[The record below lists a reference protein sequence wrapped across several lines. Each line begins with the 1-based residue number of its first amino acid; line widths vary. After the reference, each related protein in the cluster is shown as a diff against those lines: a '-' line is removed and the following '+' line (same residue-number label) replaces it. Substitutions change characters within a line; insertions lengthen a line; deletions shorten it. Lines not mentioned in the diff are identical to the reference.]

1 MWRPD
6 WAQRRERSTA
16 AGAKRP
22 RNGAERVPVSAEAR
36 DAEARDPAV
45 PDPRPGGHGADGAS
59 PSDPG
64 TSGAPNQDR
73 APAERTR
80 GRPRDPRADQ
90 AILKATTELLGEV
103 GYARLTIEAIAARA
117 QVGKTTIYRR
127 WKSKGLLVVD
137 LIAGI
142 VDLGP
147 TPDTGDTRQDL
158 LEFMQA
164 VVNSLRDPLVGQ
176 SIPGLAND
184 LPGDEEL
191 ASAFRE
197 LIIGPK
203 LERVTAIMERAS
215 RRHDVPDDVDC
226 VLVTDMLLGPILWRS
241 MLTEQSLNDEALGKI
256 IDPVL
261 TGIRMRPGQAHK
273 S

>member
-6 WAQRRERSTA
+6 WAQRERSNA
-16 AGAKRP
+16 AQARLP
-22 RNGAERVPVSAEAR
+22 RQHGAERAPVSAEDRGAGSG
-36 DAEARDPAV
+36 DPAT
-45 PDPRPGGHGADGAS
+45 PAPQSGGRRGADAGGQARGAS
-59 PSDPG
+59 
-64 TSGAPNQDR
+64 
-73 APAERTR
+73 ERTR

-137 LIAGI
+137 LIASI

-147 TPDTGDTRQDL
+147 TPDTGDTRADL
-158 LEFMQA
+158 LAFMRA

-184 LPGDEEL
+184 LPADDEL

-203 LERVTAIMERAS
+203 LERVTAIMARAI
-215 RRHDVPDDVDC
+215 RRRDVPEDVDC

-241 MLTEQSLNDEALGKI
+241 MLTEQSLNDEALGQI

-261 TGIRMRPGQAHK
+261 TGLRTGQDQPPE